1 MTSTT
6 PLFLTPLFLRTL
18 IVNALGN
25 QLGVYLFPKATTST
39 TAIAVIPDK
48 VYGSNYPP
56 PETTVSGIEVV
67 IHSPRP
73 NAVSRLGNGS
83 MRTRKWEIYLNQWDN
98 NGDLN
103 TVVENLINAFQ
114 DNQLQFTSPV
124 FPDYNLDA
132 GIVPY
137 CRIAIIERFFRIV
150 EELE

>member
-1 MTSTT
+1 MTSPT
-6 PLFLTPLFLRTL
+6 PLMLTPMFLRTL
-18 IVNALGN
+18 IVNALGDK
-25 QLGVYLFPKATTST
+25 LGVYLFPKATTST
-39 TAIAVIPDK
+39 AAIAVIPDK
-48 VYGSNYPP
+48 IHGSNYPP

-73 NAVSRLGNGS
+73 SALARLGNGS

-103 TVVENLINAFQ
+103 TAVEYLINAFQ

-124 FPDYNLDA
+124 FPDYNLDT

-150 EELE
+150 EEM